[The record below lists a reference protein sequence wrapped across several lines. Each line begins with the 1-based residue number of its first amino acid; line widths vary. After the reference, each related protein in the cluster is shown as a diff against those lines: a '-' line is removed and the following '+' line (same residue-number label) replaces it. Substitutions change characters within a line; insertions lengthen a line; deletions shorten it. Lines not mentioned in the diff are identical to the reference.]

1 MNQIRS
7 PHEWDHNRER
17 RSAGDVRVP
26 AQEISAYE
34 ALRNARDLLLLHRLD
49 YEAAR
54 REFRWPQLEHFNFAL
69 DWFDRLAAA
78 GDRVAL
84 RICDPAQPARDY
96 SFAALSQRS
105 NQVANFLRTCGIRR
119 GDRVLLMLGNCV
131 ELWESMLGAMKLGAV
146 IVPTTTLLSREDLRD
161 RLTRG
166 NVRAVIAAHEHV
178 AHFESLAGNWIGI
191 VVGESQR
198 GWRSFAASESQSDSF
213 APDALTRG
221 SDPLLLYF
229 TSGTTAKP
237 KLVLH
242 SHVSYPVGHLSTMY
256 WIGLKPGDVH
266 LNISS
271 PGWAKHAYSCF
282 FAPWLAESTVLV
294 VNQPRF
300 EARGMLD
307 ALVREKV
314 TTFCAPPTVW
324 RLLIQHDL
332 SQWRTVLRELVS
344 AGEPLN
350 PEVIERVNEHW
361 GLTIRDGYGQTETT
375 LKIAN
380 TPGQPIV
387 PGSMGRAM
395 PGFVIALRD
404 IEGMECRDGEITVG
418 LRDQR
423 PVGLMQGYGRESGIE
438 PIAGEFYKTGDTA
451 TLDNNGVFTY
461 VGRADDVFKSS
472 DYRISPFELESILIE
487 HDAVAEAGVV
497 PSPDSLRLS
506 VPKAFV
512 SLRPGAAADATTA
525 KSILSHARERL
536 GPFKRIR
543 RIEFCELPKT
553 VSGKVRRA
561 ELRRLEAER
570 RARDER
576 GAQEWTEEDLTDR

>member
-1 MNQIRS
+1 
-7 PHEWDHNRER
+7 
-17 RSAGDVRVP
+17 
-26 AQEISAYE
+26 
-34 ALRNARDLLLLHRLD
+34 LLLQHRVD

-54 REFRWPQLEHFNFAL
+54 REFRWPQLDQFNFAL
-69 DWFDRLAAA
+69 DWFDRLAADK
-78 GDRVAL
+78 GNRTAL
-84 RICDPAQPARDY
+84 RICDPDGTARDY
-96 SFAALSQRS
+96 SYAALSLRS
-105 NQVANFLRTCGIRR
+105 NQVANFLKECGIRR

-146 IVPTTTLLSREDLRD
+146 VVPATTLLSRDDLRD
-161 RLTRG
+161 RLARG

-178 AHFESLAGNWIGI
+178 GQFESLNGDWVGI
-191 VVGESQR
+191 VVGEQSS
-198 GWRSFAASESQSDSF
+198 GWRSFAQSEALSASFS
-213 APDALTRG
+213 PDAVTRG

-256 WIGLKPGDVH
+256 WIGLKPGDMH

-282 FAPWLAESTVLV
+282 FAPWLAEATVLI

-300 EARGMLD
+300 DARSMLD
-307 ALVREKV
+307 AMVREKV

-324 RLLIQHDL
+324 RLLIQNDL

-350 PEVIERVNEHW
+350 PEVIERVQEHW

-387 PGSMGRAM
+387 PGSMGRPM
-395 PGFVIALRD
+395 PGFVITLRD
-404 IEGMECRDGEITVG
+404 ADGLECRDGEITVDLG
-418 LRDQR
+418 AQR
-423 PVGLMQGYGRESGIE
+423 PVGLMEGYGRESGVE
-438 PIAGEFYKTGDTA
+438 AIAGDFYKTGDTA
-451 TLDNNGVFTY
+451 VLDENGVFTY

-487 HDAVAEAGVV
+487 HEAVAEAGVV
-497 PSPDSLRLS
+497 PSPDSMRLS

-512 SLRPGAAADATTA
+512 SLRPGAVPDIATA
-525 KSILSHARERL
+525 KSILAYARDRL

-570 RARDER
+570 RARGER
-576 GAQEWTEEDLTDR
+576 GVQEWTEEEFTSR

>member
-1 MNQIRS
+1 M
-7 PHEWDHNRER
+7 
-17 RSAGDVRVP
+17 SASTLP
-26 AQEISAYE
+26 AYE
-34 ALRNARDLLLLHRLD
+34 ALRDARDFMLRHRLD
-49 YEAAR
+49 YETAR
-54 REFRWPQLEHFNFAL
+54 QEFRWPQLEYFNFAL
-69 DWFDRLAAA
+69 DWFDRLAVT
-78 GDRVAL
+78 GNRTAL
-84 RICDPAQPARDY
+84 RICDPGQPARDY
-96 SFAALSQRS
+96 SFASLSHRS
-105 NQVANFLRTCGIRR
+105 NQVANFLGECGIRR

-178 AHFESLAGNWIGI
+178 AHFESLAGDWIGI
-191 VVGESQR
+191 AVGEQHR
-198 GWRSFAASESQSDSF
+198 GWRSFSQSEAAPEAFS
-213 APDALTRG
+213 PDAPTRG
-221 SDPLLLYF
+221 SDHLLLYF

-242 SHVSYPVGHLSTMY
+242 SHVSYPVGHLSTLY
-256 WIGLKPGDVH
+256 WIGLKPDDVH

-282 FAPWLAESTVLV
+282 FAPWLAEATVLV

-300 EARGMLD
+300 DARGILD
-307 ALVREKV
+307 ALVAEKV

-332 SQWRTVLRELVS
+332 SQWRTALRELVS

-350 PEVIERVNEHW
+350 PEVIERVRAHW
-361 GLTIRDGYGQTETT
+361 GLMIRDGYGQTETT

-395 PGFVIALRD
+395 PGFTISLRD
-404 IEGMECRDGEITVG
+404 ADGRECRDGEITVTLG
-418 LRDQR
+418 AQR
-423 PVGLMQGYGRESGIE
+423 PVGLMQGYGKESGIE

-451 TLDNNGVFTY
+451 VLDENGVFTY
-461 VGRADDVFKSS
+461 IGRADDVFKSS

-512 SLRPGAAADATTA
+512 SLRPGATADVTTA
-525 KSILSHARERL
+525 KSILAHARERL

-570 RARDER
+570 RARNER
-576 GAQEWTEEDLTDR
+576 GAQEWTEEDLIDR

>member
-1 MNQIRS
+1 MPS
-7 PHEWDHNRER
+7 HT
-17 RSAGDVRVP
+17 
-26 AQEISAYE
+26 ISAFE
-34 ALRNARDLLLLHRLD
+34 RLRDARDLLLHHRTD
-49 YEAAR
+49 YTSAR
-54 REFRWPQLEHFNFAL
+54 REFRWPHLEHFNFAL
-69 DWFDRLAAA
+69 DWFDRLAATSN
-78 GDRVAL
+78 RVAL
-84 RICDPAQPARDY
+84 RICDPGEPARDY

-105 NQVANFLRTCGIRR
+105 NQVANFLRECGIRR
-119 GDRVLLMLGNCV
+119 GDRVLLMLGNCI

-146 IVPTTTLLSREDLRD
+146 IVPTTTLLSRDDLRD
-161 RLTRG
+161 RIARG

-178 AHFESLAGNWIGI
+178 AQFESLTGDWIGI
-191 VVGESQR
+191 VVGGQHHAWR
-198 GWRSFAASESQSDSF
+198 GFAQSRTLSASFS
-213 APDALTRG
+213 PDAPTRG

-332 SQWRTVLRELVS
+332 SQWRTELRELVS

-350 PEVIERVNEHW
+350 PEVIERVQQHW

-380 TPGQPIV
+380 TPGQPVV

-395 PGFVIALRD
+395 PGFIIALRD
-404 IEGMECRDGEITVG
+404 AEGQECRDGEITVSLG
-418 LRDQR
+418 GQR
-423 PVGLMQGYGRESGIE
+423 PVGLMQGYGKESGIE
-438 PIAGEFYKTGDTA
+438 PLAGEFYKTGDTA
-451 TLDNNGVFTY
+451 VLDENGVFTY

-512 SLRPGAAADATTA
+512 SLRPGAAADVTTA
-525 KSILSHARERL
+525 KSILAHARERL

-570 RARDER
+570 RTRGER
-576 GAQEWTEEDLTDR
+576 GAQEWTEEDLSGR